1 MITATE
7 KLIQN
12 PVTITWDPR
21 DLTSRKLWTR
31 DGNLGHYALPLK
43 EIEPNKTKIIS
54 SNYL

>member
-7 KLIQN
+7 KLMQN

-21 DLTSRKLWTR
+21 DLASRKLWTR
-31 DGNLGHYALPLK
+31 NGNLGHYALPLK

-54 SNYL
+54 LNYL